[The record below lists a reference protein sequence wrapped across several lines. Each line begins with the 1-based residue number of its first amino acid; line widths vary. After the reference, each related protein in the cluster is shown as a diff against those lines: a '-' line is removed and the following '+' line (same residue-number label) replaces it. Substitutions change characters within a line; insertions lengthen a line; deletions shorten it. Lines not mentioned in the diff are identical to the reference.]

1 MNYMIWL
8 MDKQG
13 NSRLVGREVEPESTA
28 RELVRSFSGPGLYA
42 YAFRW
47 ENGTGHFA
55 FGSLEGDEP
64 IDTNLLPLIRKMR
77 IAEKE
82 EKRR

>member
-8 MDKQG
+8 MDKAG
-13 NSRLVGREVEPESTA
+13 NSRLVGREVEPEDKA
-28 RELVRSFSGPGLYA
+28 RELVRQFSGPGLYA

-47 ENGTGHFA
+47 ENGLAHFA
-55 FGSLEGDEP
+55 FGSLEGDEVS
-64 IDTNLLPLIRKMR
+64 DVNLLPLIRKMR
-77 IAEKE
+77 IAELE

>member
-8 MDKQG
+8 MDKSG
-13 NSRLVGREVEPESTA
+13 DSRLVGREIETESLA
-28 RELVRSFSGPGLYA
+28 KEKVIELSGPGLYV
-42 YAFRW
+42 YAFMW
-47 ENGTGHFA
+47 VNGLAHFA